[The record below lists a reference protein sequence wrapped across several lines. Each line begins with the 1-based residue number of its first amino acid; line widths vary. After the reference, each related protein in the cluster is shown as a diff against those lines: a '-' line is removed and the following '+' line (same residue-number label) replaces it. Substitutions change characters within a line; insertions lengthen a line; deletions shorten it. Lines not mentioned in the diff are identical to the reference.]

1 MFSIIHSHQKIERQS
16 LSLQPARAQAQCLS
30 LVTMAWWE
38 FSGISSENMMGTCD
52 FPPSV
57 RKITI
62 NIWMGWDIT
71 NHNHGFCGIYFGFY
85 GWWLSVSNPEIHWFL
100 IGYHRPYAWKTYD
113 HQMGMDGDITI
124 MGYVMGNLKLG
135 CRFWEYT
142 RYTIPPTDAMSW
154 SSVFFAGCTM
164 VMWTIIPCLG

>member
-38 FSGISSENMMGTCD
+38 FPGNSDGNMMGIWWEYDGNMMGICD

-71 NHNHGFCGIYFGFY
+71 NHNHGFCGIYFGFC
-85 GWWLSVSNPEIHWFL
+85 GWLVIECEQPWNSLVPYWVSSSLCLKNIWSPNGDGW
-100 IGYHRPYAWKTYD
+100 GYHQPSWD
-113 HQMGMDGDITI
+113 
-124 MGYVMGNLKLG
+124 
-135 CRFWEYT
+135 
-142 RYTIPPTDAMSW
+142 MSW
-154 SSVFFAGCTM
+154 V
-164 VMWTIIPCLG
+164 I